1 MIPEQEEHG
10 KFIALAL
17 ISLCLIGALSTW
29 FSATVILP
37 ELSQSAQLSG
47 LEEIWLTNG
56 VQLGFVLGA
65 LIISFF
71 NISDIVSLTKLI
83 AVSCICAALS
93 NFLLGVANNGAQ
105 FVVLR
110 VLTGA
115 ALAGVYPPCVKL
127 IATWFKTGRGIAMGT
142 IIGALTVGSALPH
155 LLRAMAADTDWHT
168 VIWGSSATTFL
179 AGLVF
184 ALFVKEGPHA
194 FARANFDPSQI
205 FQVLRN
211 RALALVNIGYIGHM
225 WELYAMWAWI
235 LTFAHHASDK
245 FTKFPLS
252 SPEYLSFSVVAAG
265 GIGCIIAGRLSDIY
279 GRCLTTAG
287 LMLISGFCA
296 FFIGY
301 TVEISA
307 LLFATVAIIWGAT
320 IVADSGQ
327 FSAAVTELSD
337 QRLVGTALTF
347 QMAIGYGVTLLTVWL
362 VPIMA
367 QKSDSFQ
374 WAFLILVPGP
384 LIGAAAMLLLRQ
396 RDEATLL
403 ANGKR

>member
-1 MIPEQEEHG
+1 MKSKSG
-10 KFIALAL
+10 NYKKYAALAL

-37 ELSQSAQLSG
+37 ELSDMAQLSG
-47 LEEIWLTNG
+47 SQTIWLTNG
-56 VQLGFVLGA
+56 VQLGFVIGA
-65 LIISFF
+65 LTISFF
-71 NISDIVSLTKLI
+71 NVSDTVSLTKLI
-83 AVSCICAALS
+83 ALSCICAASANLLLTFS
-93 NFLLGVANNGAQ
+93 NSGAHIVA
-105 FVVLR
+105 LR
-110 VLTGA
+110 IITGA

-142 IIGALTVGSALPH
+142 IIGALTVGAALPH
-155 LLRAMAADTDWHT
+155 LLRALAAETNWQS

-179 AGLVF
+179 AGFVF
-184 ALFVKEGPHA
+184 AILVKEGPHT
-194 FARANFDPSQI
+194 FARATFDPSQI
-205 FQVLRN
+205 FQVLNN
-211 RALALVNIGYIGHM
+211 RALALVNIGYVGHM

-235 LTFAHHASDK
+235 LTFARHASDK
-245 FTKFPLS
+245 FEKFPLS

-265 GIGCIIAGRLSDIY
+265 GLGCVVAGRLSDVY

-287 LMLISGFCA
+287 LMFISGFCA

-301 TVEISA
+301 SIEVSA
-307 LLFATVAIIWGAT
+307 LLFALVAFTWGAT
-320 IVADSGQ
+320 VIADSGQ

-347 QMAIGYGVTLLTVWL
+347 QMAIGFGVTLLTIWL
-362 VPIMA
+362 VPLMA
-367 QKSDSFQ
+367 QKFDSFQ

-384 LIGAAAMLLLRQ
+384 IIGATAMLMLRQ
-396 RDEATLL
+396 REEAALL